1 MMPQQTTTLLTQY
14 LDFIKKENLFLKG
27 DRLLLTVSGGVDSVV
42 LCELTQQA
50 GFDFVIAHA
59 NFGLRGAESE
69 RDETFVRQLGEKYG
83 RPVLVKKFET
93 ERIAREKKWSVQV
106 AARTLRYDWFAELVA
121 AGKQEGREA
130 VAEWIVTAHHADDNL
145 ETALMNYFK
154 GTGIAG
160 LRGIVPRQQRTVRPL
175 LFARKKELL
184 RFATERG
191 LEWVEDSSN
200 ASDKYT
206 RNYFRL
212 QLIPGI
218 QQVFPQAEENM
229 RANLN
234 RFREIEQLYQ
244 EAVSRHKSKLLE
256 IRGQEIHIP
265 LLKWKKVVPL
275 HTITYE
281 IIRDYGFTAHQTGEV
296 IELMDA
302 ITGSYIQSSDYRII
316 RNRNWMIISPLPAEQ
331 SSVVVIGEEDQQI
344 QFPAGELRIKK
355 IPAGAP
361 LASAA
366 HIAQLDADKI
376 QFPLL
381 LRKLKKGD
389 YFYPLGMP
397 KKKKLGR
404 FLSDLKIALPERE
417 NTWVLEGDKKI
428 LWVVGRRIDDR
439 FKITPATRSILQI
452 TIAASQSA
460 GYE

>member
-1 MMPQQTTTLLTQY
+1 MPQQTTTLLTQY